1 MAKAKIIWCPKVWGN
16 NQWAAHLNI
25 RLKLE
30 HAHRLRIQK
39 EIGEI
44 EKERMITQ
52 NDLECKKREFVKM
65 SQEND
70 DVKLDFDYK
79 VSKYASEIQK
89 VETKLEKTIVEIDDW
104 FTIRKQCTLLE
115 AICVR
120 RALY

>member
-1 MAKAKIIWCPKVWGN
+1 M
-16 NQWAAHLNI
+16 NI

-52 NDLECKKREFVKM
+52 NDLEYKKREFVKK

-70 DVKLDFDYK
+70 DVKIDFDYK
-79 VSKYASEIQK
+79 ISKYASEINK
-89 VETKLEKTIVEIDDW
+89 VESKLEKTIVEIDD
-104 FTIRKQCTLLE
+104 
-115 AICVR
+115 
-120 RALY
+120 